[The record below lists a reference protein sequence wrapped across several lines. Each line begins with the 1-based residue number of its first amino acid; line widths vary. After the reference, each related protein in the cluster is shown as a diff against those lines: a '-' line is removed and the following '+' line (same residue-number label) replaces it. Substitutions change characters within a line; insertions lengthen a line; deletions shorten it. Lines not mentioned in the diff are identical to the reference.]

1 MSHTGYIEVEL
12 KGAGT
17 PMSSYQFKT
26 AKELTDMGILPQ
38 KFCIMGITQN
48 GVLIKKGKEFK
59 TISLAEAIELPNL
72 TDKIRDG
79 LTSLL

>member
-12 KGAGT
+12 KGAVT

-26 AKELTDMGILPQ
+26 AKELTDMKILPQ
-38 KFCIMGITQN
+38 KFRIMGITQN
-48 GVLIKKGKEFK
+48 GVLIKKGEAFK
-59 TISLAEAIELPNL
+59 TISLSEAIELPDL
-72 TDKIRDG
+72 TDKIKEG